1 MKRYII
7 YAIMALFFAVFFLGP
22 GLSFAQQKVNVYT
35 TLDEPLA
42 RAVMKAFEQETGI
55 RVEWIRLSTGEAV
68 ARMEAE
74 KANPQASV
82 WYGGVDN
89 GHIDAKEKGLTISYE
104 SPNAKAIP
112 DKFRD
117 REYFWTGLYAGP
129 LCFASNT
136 NLLKKYNLKAPTSWT
151 DLLNPEFKGKLQ
163 MANPGSS
170 GTAYNVITTLI
181 FLWGEEK
188 AFDYM
193 KKLNPNIS
201 QYTRS
206 GSAPGKNAAL
216 GEAVVGIGYAH
227 DQVKLKAEGYPLE
240 ITFPSE
246 GTGYEIASISLVKK
260 GPQTEP
266 GKKLYDWALSKKAA
280 SIYASMYVVPF
291 IDVPLQPGSI
301 PISRIKTVN
310 QDNVW
315 GGVNK
320 KRLIDKWNNEVYK

>member
-1 MKRYII
+1 MKRFITYSII
-7 YAIMALFFAVFFLGP
+7 SIFFALFAFSGGKA
-22 GLSFAQQKVNVYT
+22 FAQEKLNVYT

-42 RAVMKAFEQETGI
+42 RAAIKAFEQDTGI

-68 ARMEAE
+68 ARLEAE
-74 KANPQASV
+74 KANPQAGV

-89 GHIDAKEKGLTISYE
+89 GHIDAKEKGLTIPYD

-112 DKFRD
+112 DKFKD
-117 REYFWTGLYAGP
+117 KDHYWTGLYAGP
-129 LCFASNT
+129 LCFASNI
-136 NLLKKYNLKAPTSWT
+136 NLLKKYNLKAPTSWA
-151 DLLNPEFKGKLQ
+151 DLLNPEFKGNIQ

-181 FLWGEEK
+181 FLWGEGK

-193 KKLNPNIS
+193 KKLNQNIS

-216 GEAVVGIGYAH
+216 GETVVGIGYAH
-227 DQVKLKAEGYPLE
+227 DQVKLKAQGYPLE

-246 GTGYEIASISLVKK
+246 GTGYEIASISLIKK
-260 GPQTEP
+260 GPQTEL
-266 GKKLYDWALSKKAA
+266 GKKLCDWALSKRAA
-280 SIYASMYVVPF
+280 EIYASMYVVPF

-301 PISRIKTVN
+301 PISGIKTVN

-315 GGVNK
+315 GGKNK
-320 KRLIDKWNNEVYK
+320 KRLIDQWNSEVYK

>member
-1 MKRYII
+1 MKRFII
-7 YAIMALFFAVFFLGP
+7 YSIILIFFAVYAFWGAQA
-22 GLSFAQQKVNVYT
+22 FAQQKVSVYT

-42 RAVMKAFEQETGI
+42 RAVMKAFEQEVGI
-55 RVEWIRLSTGEAV
+55 KVEWIRLSTGEAV

-74 KANPQASV
+74 KGNPQASV

-89 GHIDAKEKGLTISYE
+89 GHIDAKEKGLTIAYE
-104 SPNAKAIP
+104 SPNAKAIF
-112 DKFRD
+112 DKYKDKD
-117 REYFWTGLYAGP
+117 RYWTGLYAGP
-129 LCFASNT
+129 LCYASNI
-136 NLLKKYNLKAPTSWT
+136 NLLKKYNLKAPTSWA
-151 DLLNPEFKGKLQ
+151 DLLNPEFKGKIQ

-193 KKLNPNIS
+193 KKINQNIS

-246 GTGYEIASISLVKK
+246 GTGYEIASISLMNKA
-260 GPQTEP
+260 PQMES
-266 GKKLYDWALSKKAA
+266 GKKLYDWALSKNAA
-280 SIYASMYVVPF
+280 SIYASMFVVPF
-291 IDVPLQPGSI
+291 IDVPLQPGAI
-301 PISRIKTVN
+301 PISSIKTVN

-315 GGVNK
+315 GGMNK